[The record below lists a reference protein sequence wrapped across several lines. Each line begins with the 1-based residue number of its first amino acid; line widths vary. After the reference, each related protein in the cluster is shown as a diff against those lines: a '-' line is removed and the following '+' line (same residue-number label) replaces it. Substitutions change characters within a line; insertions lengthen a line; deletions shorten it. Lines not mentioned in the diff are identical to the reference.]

1 MKSNIDIEIRA
12 KLTKANMQS
21 LYLMATQKL
30 PSVVK
35 TLDTATKLTL
45 YSLYKQ
51 INEGDAD
58 EVPGN
63 ETVTE
68 PTKL

>member
-1 MKSNIDIEIRA
+1 MNVDIKTKVTKS
-12 KLTKANMQS
+12 NMQS

-30 PSVVK
+30 PVIVK
-35 TLDTATKLTL
+35 GLEARVRLTF

-58 EVPGN
+58 EVPG
-63 ETVTE
+63 TE
-68 PTKL
+68 ELTDPIKL